1 MLNTNSIHLFND
13 YIKVSDYQES
23 VLKIIYET
31 KLLNEVTSKVTSK
44 LDRTSKVIVFLMV
57 KSI

>member
-1 MLNTNSIHLFND
+1 MLNANSIHLFND
-13 YIKVSDYQES
+13 YIKVSDNQES

-44 LDRTSKVIVFLMV
+44 LDRTSKVIVFLMI
-57 KSI
+57 KNI

>member
-44 LDRTSKVIVFLMV
+44 LDRTSKVIVF
-57 KSI
+57 